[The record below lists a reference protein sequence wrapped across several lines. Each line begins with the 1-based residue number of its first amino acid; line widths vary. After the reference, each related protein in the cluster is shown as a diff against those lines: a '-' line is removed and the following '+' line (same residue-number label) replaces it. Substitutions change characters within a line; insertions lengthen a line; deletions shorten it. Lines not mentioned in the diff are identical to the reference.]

1 MSAELDD
8 LTDTQGW
15 HMNHDQNT
23 FFLNTKK
30 MPSTMN
36 PYLASRSAIARA
48 YGTDDD
54 CVHLEI
60 ASVADDGG
68 EYTNHAIIIRGW
80 GEEQVHDHSSFA
92 EGSVE
97 ARTHT
102 RPYWIV
108 QNSWGE
114 GTATAAPRSWRA
126 AWTTPGSSTRAL
138 TFVWMARGG

>member
-1 MSAELDD
+1 
-8 LTDTQGW
+8 
-15 HMNHDQNT
+15 MNHDQNT

-36 PYLASRSAIARA
+36 PYLALRSAIARA

-80 GEEQVHDHSSFA
+80 GEEHGNGGTSF
-92 EGSVE
+92 V
-97 ARTHT
+97 AR
-102 RPYWIV
+102 IV
-108 QNSWGE
+108 DYAGLEHQGVDVRVDGE
-114 GTATAAPRSWRA
+114 RGMMASLLEQYKEKYPHIKYVDLV
-126 AWTTPGSSTRAL
+126 PG
-138 TFVWMARGG
+138 